1 MRFPAG
7 LQTHKR
13 NSAKSEERSP
23 TYPRS
28 VVLWLLVGAAWAVT
42 LLAVFTRH
50 TEWGDHHYLLQAS
63 GLPFVSALGLFLAS
77 WQVMILAM
85 MVPSLAPL
93 LPQMSGAYNPARAPG
108 SHALFLL
115 FLAGYDLVWTA
126 FGCAAFFG
134 DALLHELVESWSWL
148 GTHDAIIATGL
159 LGLAGVYQF
168 TLRKTR
174 FQIACRAE
182 AYAFSQLQRAEMS
195 RLDTAGRAGAR
206 TGLTHLGSCWALM
219 LALVGLGMGSLVW
232 MAALTGVM
240 LAEQLCGP
248 RANTLRWSVG
258 VVCLALAVLTLAP
271 PATLPDRFELAGPQF
286 FW

>member
-7 LQTHKR
+7 LQTHER
-13 NSAKSEERSP
+13 DADTSEGHSP

-50 TEWGDHHYLLQAS
+50 TEWGDHHYLLEAS

-77 WQVMILAM
+77 WQLMILAM

-93 LPQMSGAYNPARAPG
+93 LQQMSGAHKPARAPG
-108 SHALFLL
+108 SLALFLL

-126 FGCAAFFG
+126 FGCIAFFG

-148 GTHDAIIATGL
+148 GTHDTIIATGL
-159 LGLAGVYQF
+159 LGLAGAYQF

-174 FQIACRAE
+174 FQMACREE
-182 AYAFSQLQRAEMS
+182 ARASSLAQRADMS
-195 RLDTAGRAGAR
+195 RPETASRAGAR

-219 LALVGLGMGSLVW
+219 LAMFGLGMGSLAW

-248 RANTLRWSVG
+248 RANMLRWSVG
-258 VVCLALAVLTLAP
+258 VVCIALAVLTLAP
-271 PATLPDRFELAGPQF
+271 PATLPDRFGLVGPQF